1 MQYSNRLHRSVLFFS
16 LNNVFFFGSNLF
28 QQCDLILLQ
37 INRTANVKLQ
47 IWYDSCLLFPRER
60 VNMLTISQDY
70 FCAKGP
76 QVNYS
81 KFLHLNKSVGGG
93 KPFVTSFYSLS
104 AQLLKIISSI
114 QGRYMGSTKLNIHY
128 IFTVPLL
135 KRDFF
140 FLFFLLIPE
149 RDCKRWVAGGLPLPG
164 STANISKWVARH
176 TAS

>member
-37 INRTANVKLQ
+37 INRTANIKLQ

-93 KPFVTSFYSLS
+93 GEPFVTSFYSLS

-114 QGRYMGSTKLNIHY
+114 QGRYMGSTKLTYNTYLQSHFSNVI
-128 IFTVPLL
+128 
-135 KRDFF
+135 FF
-140 FLFFLLIPE
+140 FPFTDSRE
-149 RDCKRWVAGGLPLPG
+149 RLQKVSSWGLAFTWKHG
-164 STANISKWVARH
+164 
-176 TAS
+176 